1 MQKCADMA
9 VRSKSNRKHPVRRAT
24 HAQFGLTSAPTETQ
38 GLRGLGSAARAWDA
52 TSGLCT
58 PDVGRAPTLSTPSKR
73 SHTCASW

>member
-38 GLRGLGSAARAWDA
+38 GLSVLGAAVHAWDG
-52 TSGLCT
+52 TSSLCA
-58 PDVGRAPTLSTPSKR
+58 PELQRAPTLPTP
-73 SHTCASW
+73 